1 MTSRLEIWT
10 GGGARDGK
18 GEGGRVGG
26 CLERIT
32 FRVSTEEGAKPA
44 EERDW
49 MAFRLQQP
57 YERDEH

>member
-10 GGGARDGK
+10 GGGAGDGK

-26 CLERIT
+26 YLERIT

-44 EERDW
+44 EERD
-49 MAFRLQQP
+49 RQP
-57 YERDEH
+57 YERDER